1 MRVVSKR
8 WCWWIYHKIGEI
20 NKPDSRKSCFH
31 HSVVNFGSIS
41 FLQKK
46 RISIPQASCLIVV
59 TCQLHMTRFSGA
71 VVWLKVMK
79 TLISVL
85 NTNLAEINL
94 PLFNKQFPTCILTFK
109 TIAKSFVI

>member
-46 RISIPQASCLIVV
+46 DFNPSGFMPNCSYVPASYDAFLVG
-59 TCQLHMTRFSGA
+59 LLSG
-71 VVWLKVMK
+71 
-79 TLISVL
+79 
-85 NTNLAEINL
+85 
-94 PLFNKQFPTCILTFK
+94 
-109 TIAKSFVI
+109 